1 MKKVSGVRFVGTLF
15 LTLCCVLAMIP
26 LFLGIMRSLFRD
38 SAFTQFNF
46 FSSYLTVIRSEA
58 IVPAFFNSI
67 LITMISVPLNVGIV
81 SLAAYGFSKFHFK
94 GKNFF
99 YLLLLSA
106 LMLPSAT
113 VMYPSFRIIKDLKLL
128 NSIWGII
135 LIEVAYGTTFNLLM
149 LKNYFDGIPNELLE
163 AAKIDGAG
171 TMRVLWSILLP
182 VAKPAM
188 FVIILWSFL
197 GSWNDYLWPLLFF
210 LDSSKKTVTL
220 LPKYF
225 TSTYTQQ
232 YDNIFAALF
241 LIMLPIVILYCCLQK
256 YFQQGVVSGAVKA

>member
-1 MKKVSGVRFVGTLF
+1 
-15 LTLCCVLAMIP
+15 MIT
-26 LFLGIMRSLFRD
+26 SD
-38 SAFTQFNF
+38 
-46 FSSYLTVIRSEA
+46 VIL
-58 IVPAFFNSI
+58 PAFLNTIF
-67 LITMISVPLNVGIV
+67 ITLISVPLNIAIV
-81 SLAAYGFSKFHFK
+81 ALAAYGFSKFQFK

-113 VMYPSFRIIKDLKLL
+113 VMYPSFTIIRDLKLL
-128 NSIWGII
+128 NTVWGII

-163 AAKIDGAG
+163 AAEIDGAG
-171 TMRVLWSILLP
+171 TLRILCSILLP
-182 VAKPAM
+182 VSKPAM

-197 GSWNDYLWPLLFF
+197 GSWNDYLWPLLLF

-225 TSTYTQQ
+225 TNTYVQQ

-241 LIMLPIVILYCCLQK
+241 IIMIPIVILYCCLQK
-256 YFQQGVVSGAVKA
+256 IFSTRGYQWCSESINEKIGRRCMDYYLEECLSNQVPGKVSVPLFVDAWGGHSPF